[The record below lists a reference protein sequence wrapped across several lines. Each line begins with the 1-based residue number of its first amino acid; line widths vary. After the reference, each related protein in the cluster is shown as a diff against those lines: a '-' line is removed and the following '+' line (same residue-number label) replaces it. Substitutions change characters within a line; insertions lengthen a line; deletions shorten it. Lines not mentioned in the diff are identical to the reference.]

1 MISAISAPRFC
12 ADNEKTEERIMK
24 NYLVNKFLPMWAKET
39 VLRENRQLKQENLAL
54 QQEVSRLD
62 AYARGLRTGLRAVGR
77 SRGGEK

>member
-1 MISAISAPRFC
+1 
-12 ADNEKTEERIMK
+12 MK

-39 VLRENRQLKQENLAL
+39 VLQENRQLRRENLAL
-54 QQEVSRLD
+54 QQEVARLD